1 MIRVI
6 ISQNF
11 RQTLQIPTF
20 SFCLDFTIVGV
31 LVFGLRHDLGLVD
44 QQLGLGLVL
53 ADTGAADVAR
63 VLDPGPQ
70 DDQSV
75 DALVQLLDLDPV
87 VLLHDVP
94 SDLPLG
100 VRLVVSH
107 LTLEG
112 DLLLLSAGLVLQRLQ
127 ELVDW
132 RHPELHLSLVTVG
145 FTLEQALSLPGNVLD
160 DQHSLPALVDHLDLV
175 EPVGVALDDLDALEV
190 PGDVRLLNVDLTVD
204 LDGAV
209 LDLAETLELP
219 GEVAGL
225 GWRREILE
233 RGERYYYNIKNT
245 NISTII

>member
-1 MIRVI
+1 MVI
-6 ISQNF
+6 FCGNVTKQN
-11 RQTLQIPTF
+11 TYKTIVWLLLTF
-20 SFCLDFTIVGV
+20 SFRLHFTIVRV
-31 LVFGLRHDLGLVD
+31 LVLRLHHDLGLVD
-44 QQLGLGLVL
+44 QQLGRGLVL
-53 ADTGAADVAR
+53 THAGTTDVSG
-63 VLDPGPQ
+63 VLDPGSQ

-94 SDLPLG
+94 GNLPLG
-100 VRLVVSH
+100 VRLIVTH

-127 ELVDW
+127 ELVDG
-132 RHPELHLSLVTVG
+132 RHPELHLGLVTVG
-145 FTLEQALSLPGNVLD
+145 LALEQALRLAGNVLD

-190 PGDVRLLNVDLTVD
+190 PGDVRLLDVDLAVD
-204 LDGAV
+204 LDGPV

-225 GWRREILE
+225 GCSREILLE
-233 RGERYYYNIKNT
+233 NEYFEY
-245 NISTII
+245 

>member
-1 MIRVI
+1 M
-6 ISQNF
+6 SS
-11 RQTLQIPTF
+11 LLTF
-20 SFCLDFTIVGV
+20 SFRLHFTIVRV
-31 LVFGLRHDLGLVD
+31 LVLGLHHHLGLVD
-44 QQLGLGLVL
+44 QQLSLGLVL
-53 ADTGAADVAR
+53 THAGTAHVAS

-75 DALVQLLDLDPV
+75 DALVQFLDLDPV

-100 VRLVVSH
+100 VGLVVSH

-112 DLLLLSAGLVLQRLQ
+112 DLLLLGAGLVLQRLQ
-127 ELVDW
+127 ELVDR

-145 FTLEQALSLPGNVLD
+145 FTLKQALSLPGNILD

-175 EPVGVALDDLDALEV
+175 EPVWVTLDDLDALEV
-190 PGDVRLLNVDLTVD
+190 PGDVGLLNVDLTVD

-225 GWRREILE
+225 GCSREILDRAE
-233 RGERYYYNIKNT
+233 KYFKWKIEKYFK
-245 NISTII
+245 

>member
-1 MIRVI
+1 MIRVTI

-44 QQLGLGLVL
+44 QQLCLGLVL

-87 VLLHDVP
+87 VLLDNISGNP
-94 SDLPLG
+94 PLG
-100 VRLVVSH
+100 VSLVVHH
-107 LTLEG
+107 LTLEC
-112 DLLLLSAGLVLQRLQ
+112 DLLLLRAGLVLQWLE

-132 RHPELHLSLVTVG
+132 RHPQLHLGLVTVG
-145 FTLEQALSLPGNVLD
+145 LALKQTLGLAGNVLD
-160 DQHSLPALVDHLDLV
+160 DQHPLSALVNHLDLV
-175 EPVGVALDDLDALEV
+175 KPVGVSLDDLDALKV
-190 PGDVRLLNVDLTVD
+190 PGDVGLLNVDLAVD
-204 LDGAV
+204 LDGPV
-209 LDLAETLELP
+209 LHLP
-219 GEVAGL
+219 EALQLTGEVAGL
-225 GWRREILE
+225 GCNRRLLSSA
-233 RGERYYYNIKNT
+233 RKYF
-245 NISTII
+245 